1 MKFPKN
7 ISGTTARY
15 NLDSIK
21 GGKKGKGETKKFL
34 TSRAHGKLRRNW
46 NNSIGANLTYPPQKT
61 IITE

>member
-46 NNSIGANLTYPPQKT
+46 NNSIGANLT
-61 IITE
+61 